1 MPVIGFLS
9 GASAHEFAHLAVA
22 FRQGLNESGQVDG
35 RDVAIEY
42 RWADGH
48 YDRLPA
54 LAAELVR
61 HPVALIAATGG
72 PAAGLAAKAATS
84 SIPIVFISGSD
95 PVSAGLVGSLARPD
109 GNATGI
115 TFFSDTLIA
124 KRLELLRE
132 LVPHAATVA
141 VLVNPSG
148 ADTVGQLR
156 ELQTA
161 ACEIGQQLI
170 VLNASTPSEIDA
182 AHDRRRSVLRT
193 LGQNGSSGSR
203 AASPVRRVVRF
214 ESRLLAMPS

>member
-1 MPVIGFLS
+1 MKRREFITLLGGAAAMWPLTARAQQPERMPVIGFLS

-115 TFFSDTLIA
+115 TSFQRHADRQAARIA
-124 KRLELLRE
+124 ARTR
-132 LVPHAATVA
+132 PPCRH
-141 VLVNPSG
+141 
-148 ADTVGQLR
+148 
-156 ELQTA
+156 
-161 ACEIGQQLI
+161 
-170 VLNASTPSEIDA
+170 
-182 AHDRRRSVLRT
+182 RRSARESERRGYSWPATRIADSRVRD
-193 LGQNGSSGSR
+193 R
-203 AASPVRRVVRF
+203 AAANRPER
-214 ESRLLAMPS
+214 EHPK